1 MGWLLRLSI
10 VPLLTVTLAGQFASG
25 VNLVEVY
32 ATVTNAQGDPVT
44 DLGRD
49 AFHVLEDGAPQT
61 IAAFTAGDV
70 PLSIVIALDRSFSMA
85 GDRLRTAKRAAA
97 TFVQAL
103 RPDDEVT
110 ILAIGSE
117 VETIMP
123 LGRARDAAAT
133 RWETID
139 PWGATLLYDATR
151 EAIDRVEARR
161 GRRALLV
168 ISDGV
173 DRGSEISATA
183 LIEYA
188 RRRDVLVYPI
198 AITKTRPPVLAELA
212 GVTGG
217 RSIVVADPSRLE
229 PALDG
234 LARELRS
241 QYLIGYAPTRPLLE
255 APAWHA
261 IDVRVDRPGVRVR
274 ARDGYYA
281 R

>member
-1 MGWLLRLSI
+1 MWRLRLSI
-10 VPLLTVTLAGQFASG
+10 VPLLTIALAGQFASG

-32 ATVTNAQGDPVT
+32 ATVTNAQGEPVT

-49 AFHVLEDGAPQT
+49 AFHVFEDGAPQT
-61 IAAFTAGDV
+61 IATFTAGDV
-70 PLSIVIALDRSFSMA
+70 PLSVAIALDRSFSMA
-85 GDRLRTAKRAAA
+85 GERLRIAKRAAA
-97 TFVQAL
+97 AFVAAL
-103 RPDDEVT
+103 RPDDEVMIVT
-110 ILAIGSE
+110 IGSE
-117 VETIMP
+117 VETIMAP
-123 LGRARDAAAT
+123 GLARDAAAT

-139 PWGATLLYDATR
+139 PWGATLLYDAMR

-168 ISDGV
+168 ISDGA

-183 LIEYA
+183 LIEHA

-198 AITKTRPPVLAELA
+198 AITKARPPVLAELA

-217 RSIVVADPSRLE
+217 RSIIVADPARLE
-229 PALDG
+229 PALAG

-241 QYLIGYAPTRPLLE
+241 QYLIGYAPARPPLD

-274 ARDGYYA
+274 ARDGYDA

>member
-1 MGWLLRLSI
+1 MWLLRLSI
-10 VPLLTVTLAGQFASG
+10 VPLLTITLAGQFASG

-32 ATVTNAQGDPVT
+32 ATVTNAQGEPVT

-49 AFHVLEDGAPQT
+49 AFHLLEDGAPQT

-70 PLSIVIALDRSFSMA
+70 PLSIAIALDRSFSMA
-85 GDRLRTAKRAAA
+85 GERLRTAKRAAA
-97 TFVQAL
+97 AFIAAL

-110 ILAIGSE
+110 IVAIGSE
-117 VETIMP
+117 VETIAQP
-123 LGRARDAAAT
+123 GPARAAAAT
-133 RWETID
+133 RWETIE

-151 EAIDRVEARR
+151 EAIDRVEGRR

-168 ISDGV
+168 ISDGA

-183 LIEYA
+183 LIDYA
-188 RRRDVLVYPI
+188 RRHDVLVYPI
-198 AITKTRPPVLAELA
+198 AITKVRPPVLAELA

-217 RSIVVADPSRLE
+217 RSIVVADPARLE
-229 PALDG
+229 PALSG

-241 QYLIGYAPTRPLLE
+241 QYLIGYAQARPLLD
-255 APAWHA
+255 APEWHS